1 MRLTVK
7 RVSIGLATD
16 PSGTIVAEFLP
27 DAARH
32 THIHVISVQ
41 EILNQVSTDGMAP
54 NVQ

>member
-1 MRLTVK
+1 MRFMVK
-7 RVSIGLATD
+7 RVSIRLATD
-16 PSGTIVAEFLP
+16 PSGTIVAKFLP

-41 EILNQVSTDGMAP
+41 EILNQVSTNGTAP